1 MHSSSNSMAAR
12 ANYLRVAAAAILAAA
27 LFAARPA
34 ESQELAANSFVGGPS
49 STKSGD
55 SISDLARRGK
65 HFEAMVQVYEEK
77 DQMTLS
83 DRLGAAKSAWAL
95 GLVDRAREYWDEALN
110 NPEFKE
116 DERYRTM
123 LARSIVELQEGGFE
137 QARAIAERAAAKLDS
152 SELRAQFW
160 LVIAEALKEQKALSL
175 AEEYYNKAIKDG
187 EATVQTEARFLLG
200 ECELKLGRLNEARY
214 AFASVDAGSSYTLQ
228 ALHRLIEID
237 FGQRNYEG
245 VLTWVNEGRES
256 YPTEFRDGW
265 TTYATV
271 SSLVE
276 LTRTEDAR
284 KELQD
289 FKVRRSDQ
297 DSWFP
302 LAEAAIEAR
311 SVRAMFHSVDTEES
325 EK

>member
-1 MHSSSNSMAAR
+1 MNSLCGNSCR
-12 ANYLRVAAAAILAAA
+12 IAAAALMAAA

-34 ESQELAANSFVGGPS
+34 QSQELAVAATLSASGNSLDTVGELS
-49 STKSGD
+49 
-55 SISDLARRGK
+55 RRGK
-65 HFEAMVQVYEEK
+65 HFDAIVKVYDEK
-77 DQMTLS
+77 EQMTLA
-83 DRLGAAKSAWAL
+83 DLLGAAKSAWAL
-95 GLVDRAREYWDEALN
+95 GLVDRAREYWDQALS
-110 NPEFKE
+110 NPDFKE
-116 DERYRTM
+116 DERYRAM

-137 QARAIAERAAAKLDS
+137 QARSIAERAAAKLDS

-200 ECELKLGRLNEARY
+200 ECELKLGRLSEARY
-214 AFASVDAGSSYTLQ
+214 AFASVDAGSTFTLQ
-228 ALHRLIEID
+228 ALRRLIEID
-237 FGQRNYEG
+237 LTQRNYEG

-265 TTYATV
+265 TTYAMV

-276 LTRTEDAR
+276 LQRTDDAR
-284 KELQD
+284 KELKE
-289 FKVRRSDQ
+289 FRIRRSDQ
-297 DSWFP
+297 DTWYP

-311 SVRAMFHSVDTEES
+311 SVRAMFHAGETAES

>member
-1 MHSSSNSMAAR
+1 MNSVR
-12 ANYLRVAAAAILAAA
+12 AKYMRVAAAAILAAA

-34 ESQELAANSFVGGPS
+34 ESQELAANAFASVSAAGT
-49 STKSGD
+49 STSTD
-55 SISDLARRGK
+55 SISDLSRRGK
-65 HFEAMVQVYEEK
+65 HFEAMVKVYEEK

-110 NPEFKE
+110 NPDFKE

-137 QARAIAERAAAKLDS
+137 QARAIAERAASKLDS

-160 LVIAEALKEQKALSL
+160 LVIAEALKEQKAFSL

-237 FGQRNYEG
+237 FSQRNYEG

-276 LTRTEDAR
+276 LSRTEDAR

-297 DSWFP
+297 DTWFP

-311 SVRAMFHSVDTEES
+311 SVRAMFHSVDAEQA